1 MKSYVVIGLGRFGTE
16 MALKLYNCGEDVMAI
31 DTNEVIIDKLA
42 DRVTKAVAAD
52 ARDLDVLK
60 KLGVDDFDGAIVAV
74 GSDLGASALITMN
87 LKTLGVPYILC
98 KAHDDTYR
106 EILEKLGA
114 DRVIIPERE
123 MADKLAM
130 GLTTAGVMEYIEL
143 SNEYGI
149 VEMTPRPR
157 NGSAKPSAPWS
168 SAPATGPTS
177 SPAAARANSRSR
189 RISIQ
194 PWMRIRSSS
203 FSGATRSWTSCRSW
217 KNKICA
223 LKNSPREFPRR
234 IFRDIP
240 KITG

>member
-87 LKTLGVPYILC
+87 LKTLGLPYILC

-123 MADKLAM
+123 MADRLAM
-130 GLTTAGVMEYIEL
+130 GMTTAGVMEYIEL

-149 VEMTPRPR
+149 VEMTP
-157 NGSAKPSAPWS
+157 
-168 SAPATGPTS
+168 PAEWLGKTI
-177 SPAAARANSRSR
+177 RALELRSR
-189 RISIQ
+189 Y
-194 PWMRIRSSS
+194 
-203 FSGATRSWTSCRSW
+203 GANVIASRRQGKLQIPPDIDT
-217 KNKICA
+217 A
-223 LKNSPREFPRR
+223 LDEDTVLVILGSYKVMDKLQKLE
-234 IFRDIP
+234 
-240 KITG
+240 K